1 MGALPII
8 KQSLTFLLR
17 KIPLTI
23 NFLILSAC
31 KEVISIQAQKN
42 QTEKT
47 KRFDF
52 LVGNDL
58 LYCDEAG
65 NSYFACAHRQ
75 IEPTWQP
82 KNAISFTAFIPIPFF
97 AVCYGQACFHKFVRF
112 QPKATYN
119 AKSSEQSIRQVYHR
133 YGAASVMAQSAAR
146 VTYTIRQGSI
156 KTTGSKNATFSR
168 IKTEKNRNV
177 SIFSYYRR
185 KYDVHFNNDLSIL
198 FLLRKVNRSSSF
210 LYQQTTSQ
218 CFFVYNAIIFSV
230 LPKLFTN
237 LLVTICITILFT

>member
-1 MGALPII
+1 M
-8 KQSLTFLLR
+8 
-17 KIPLTI
+17 
-23 NFLILSAC
+23 
-31 KEVISIQAQKN
+31 ISSQAPKT

-168 IKTEKNRNV
+168 IKTEKIETFRFFRTIGGNMMCTLIMTLAY
-177 SIFSYYRR
+177 SFCWEKSTAQ
-185 KYDVHFNNDLSIL
+185 VHFCTNKQLRSVFL
-198 FLLRKVNRSSSF
+198 F
-210 LYQQTTSQ
+210 
-218 CFFVYNAIIFSV
+218 
-230 LPKLFTN
+230 
-237 LLVTICITILFT
+237 ITP